1 MSDSLRPHGLQHT
14 RLPWPFSI
22 FQSLLRFV
30 SSELVMLSNCLNLCC
45 PLNLKKLDLELQRK
59 MEQSTLLNAYIPAL
73 FPYCLGYDLYKYVD
87 FLISFLCVL
96 IPHFGSYIHHLHT
109 TLQTTTSKFSFFLKY
124 STDICWIEL
133 SIIQLLKISTPDSSP
148 RLR

>member
-14 RLPWPFSI
+14 RLPCPFII
-22 FQSLLRFV
+22 FQSLLRFM
-30 SSELVMLSNCLNLCC
+30 SSESVMLSNHVNLCR
-45 PLNLKKLDLELQRK
+45 PLSFKKLDLELQRK
-59 MEQSTLLNAYIPAL
+59 MEWSTLVNAHIPAL
-73 FPYCLGYDLYKYVD
+73 LSYCLGCDLYKDVD

-96 IPHFGSYIHHLHT
+96 IPHFGSYIHHFHT

-133 SIIQLLKISTPDSSP
+133 NIIQLLKISTLGSSP
-148 RLR
+148 CLK